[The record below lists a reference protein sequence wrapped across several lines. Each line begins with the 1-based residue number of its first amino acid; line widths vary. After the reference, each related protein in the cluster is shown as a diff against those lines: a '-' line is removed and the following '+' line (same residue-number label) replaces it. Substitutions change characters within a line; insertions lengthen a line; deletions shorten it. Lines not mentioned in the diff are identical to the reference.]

1 MIYYK
6 FPFRMRQEW
15 FKLFETTVMEDDIE
29 ALLKFTD
36 NYITSLDKDEKL
48 I

>member
-1 MIYYK
+1 MIYNN

-15 FKLFETTVMEDDIE
+15 FKSSETTVREVDIE